1 MARAAKKTK
10 KANKP
15 KQRRAIPWHVWWR
28 HGQNVLALGVLVG
41 VVALVVHWA
50 LNPANLPIRTVKVEG
65 AFRHLDEQELQRAVG
80 AKVNGG
86 FFGVDIDAIR
96 AAVAER
102 PWVDRVQVRRMW
114 PDRLYI
120 HVTEHEPLA
129 RWGDHGLVD
138 VNGVWFGAEQQ
149 PFTQSLPQLRGPK
162 GFERQLA
169 QRYRSLR
176 DGLQALGLQ
185 PVRLVMTDR
194 RAWQM
199 TLDNGIELRFGR
211 GDVDALVR
219 RFARVYPRVLAE
231 SATRIA
237 AVDLRYTNGFA
248 VRWKDGAAQT
258 TEQAGS

>member
-1 MARAAKKTK
+1 MARPSRK
-10 KANKP
+10 KANKKP
-15 KQRRAIPWHVWWR
+15 ARRPIAWGVWWR

-41 VVALVVHWA
+41 VVGVIINWA

-65 AFRHLDEQELQRAVG
+65 AFRHLDENELQRAVG
-80 AKVNGG
+80 GKVGGG
-86 FFGVDIDAIR
+86 FFGVDIGAIR
-96 AAVAER
+96 EAVAER

-129 RWGDHGLVD
+129 RWADHGLVD
-138 VNGVWFGAEQQ
+138 VNGVWFGAEQE
-149 PFTQSLPQLRGPK
+149 PFTRSLPELVGPR

-169 QRYRSLR
+169 ERYRALR
-176 DGLQALGLQ
+176 AGLQPVGLQ
-185 PVRLVMTDR
+185 PVRLVVTDR

-199 TLDNGIELRFGR
+199 TLNNGIQLRFGR
-211 GDVDALVR
+211 GDVDALLQ
-219 RFARVYPRVLAE
+219 RFARVYPRVLSE

-248 VRWKDGAAQT
+248 VRWKEGAAQA
-258 TEQAGS
+258 TEQKGS